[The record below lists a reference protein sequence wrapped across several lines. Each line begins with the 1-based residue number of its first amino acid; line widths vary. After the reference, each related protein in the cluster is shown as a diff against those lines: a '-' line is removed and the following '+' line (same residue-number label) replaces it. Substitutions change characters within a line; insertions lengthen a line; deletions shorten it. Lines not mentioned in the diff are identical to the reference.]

1 MPDLTPFESRDV
13 ASIAIIVRNTGDGLS
28 EAVAVDPIELALEC
42 EVEKIRFDPIKDTED
57 LRRVQILK
65 AGAATFID
73 NKAVDKALAEQV
85 KRIEA
90 GKGVQRLPMGD
101 EEGDDEGDGSF
112 DPSQHPAPAALSSVR
127 P

>member
-28 EAVAVDPIELALEC
+28 EAVAVDPVELHVGEKVTVALEC
-42 EVEKIRFDPIKDTED
+42 EVEKIRFDPIRDTDD

-65 AGAATFID
+65 AGAATFIE
-73 NKAVDKALAEQV
+73 NKVVSKALAEQV

-90 GKGVQRLPMGD
+90 GKGVQRLPMD

-112 DPSQHPAPAALSSVR
+112 DPSR